1 MECFVPRSYPGEHRT
16 GVRVPSEDVPRSV
29 PDVTKRIYSIRYTH
43 DGAEWTAT
51 VGEELRGT
59 RTRKRPRKEQV
70 VEVTEQLSDPATVL
84 AIFAG
89 SPYMVTT
96 NARLAG
102 ARSAWENPFMT
113 GQPNSIT
120 YFDPPAETSA

>member
-1 MECFVPRSYPGEHRT
+1 MEFFVPAATPEKTEEVYASLAKMCH
-16 GVRVPSEDVPRSV
+16 RSV
-29 PDVTKRIYSIRYTH
+29 PDATERIYSIRYTH

-51 VGEELRGT
+51 VREELRGT
-59 RTRKRPRKEQV
+59 RTRNRRRKGQS

-89 SPYMVTT
+89 TPYMVAT

-102 ARSAWENPFMT
+102 VRSAWENPFMA
-113 GQPNSIT
+113 GQPNSVT
-120 YFDPPAETSA
+120 YFDPPTESSA